1 MTNYRSRIRAEIGS
15 FKQLEKQRKRFIKTQ
30 ERIKKMIDT
39 ANRPTDKQGRII
51 KSNVWG
57 EEIVRVK
64 NKWTLRIEVKDS
76 FD

>member
-15 FKQLEKQRKRFIKTQ
+15 FKQLEKQRKRFIKAQ
-30 ERIKKMIDT
+30 QRIKKMIDT

-64 NKWTLRIEVKDS
+64 NKWTLRSEVEGS
-76 FD
+76 

>member
-15 FKQLEKQRKRFIKTQ
+15 FKQLEKQRKRFIKAQ
-30 ERIKKMIDT
+30 QRIKKMIDT

>member
-15 FKQLEKQRKRFIKTQ
+15 FKQLEKQRKRFIKAQ
-30 ERIKKMIDT
+30 QRIKKMIDT

-76 FD
+76 

>member
-15 FKQLEKQRKRFIKTQ
+15 FKQLEKQRKRFIKAQ
-30 ERIKKMIDT
+30 QRIKKMIDT

-64 NKWTLRIEVKDS
+64 NKWMLRIEVKDS